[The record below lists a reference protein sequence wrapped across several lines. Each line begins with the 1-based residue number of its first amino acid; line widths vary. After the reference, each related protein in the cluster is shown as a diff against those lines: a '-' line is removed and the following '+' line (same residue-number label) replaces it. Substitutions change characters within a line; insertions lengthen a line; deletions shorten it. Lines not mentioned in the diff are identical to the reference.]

1 MQARRSATFALS
13 MQRIPTLLATAAAA
27 LAVTPAVAGAAMLS
41 TDSRCYQ
48 ETAEVVVR
56 GAGFAP
62 LSIVSVTR
70 NGAQLGTAQADANGA
85 FENKIVT
92 PELPSARQQATYKL
106 SATDTLSTATTR
118 YRATKVFADF
128 DPGKGNPSTLRVR
141 FTVNGFGL
149 LRQRARV
156 YLHYVRPS
164 GEVARTVRIGKAR
177 GPCGVI
183 RRTKRFRLF
192 PFEAER
198 GEWVLQFDTNE
209 RYERATAKSRF
220 AWVRKPVQ
228 VFSRRRR

>member
-1 MQARRSATFALS
+1 
-13 MQRIPTLLATAAAA
+13 MQRIPILLAAAA
-27 LAVTPAVAGAAMLS
+27 ATLAATPAGAGAAMLS

-56 GAGFAP
+56 AAGFAP

-70 NGAQLGTAQADANGA
+70 DGAPLGTAQADANGG

-92 PELPSARQQATYKL
+92 PELPAGRQQATYKL

-118 YRATKVFADF
+118 YRATRVFADF
-128 DPGKGNPSTLRVR
+128 APGKGNPSTLRVR

-149 LRQRARV
+149 LSEKAAV

-164 GEVARTVRIGKAR
+164 GRVARTVRLGKVR
-177 GPCGVI
+177 GACGAI
-183 RRTKRFRLF
+183 RRTKPRRLF

-198 GEWVLQFDTNE
+198 GEWVLQFDTNK
-209 RYERATAKSRF
+209 RYERATARSRF

-228 VFSRRRR
+228 VFNRRKG